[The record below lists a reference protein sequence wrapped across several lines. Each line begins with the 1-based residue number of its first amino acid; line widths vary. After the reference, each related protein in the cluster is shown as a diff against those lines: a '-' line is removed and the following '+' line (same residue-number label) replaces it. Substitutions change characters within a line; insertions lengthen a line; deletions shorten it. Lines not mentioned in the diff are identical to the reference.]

1 MPVQARRQRSTCWF
15 YGPPSLGPVFLWDIT
30 FIEARHRFQAVIK
43 YRSVILTTEELTS
56 HFHHR
61 ELIMQGRIEI
71 RARLISR
78 SFVCGKQTTT
88 KKLLVGSEHLL
99 HGVTHRQA
107 GNRV

>member
-1 MPVQARRQRSTCWF
+1 MLPTSMAFKSKSVAR
-15 YGPPSLGPVFLWDIT
+15 
-30 FIEARHRFQAVIK
+30 
-43 YRSVILTTEELTS
+43 ILLCLFKRVAKDQHAGSMVLHLSDQCFFGTS